1 MGGKAGDTMGARL
14 KELRHRAGLT
24 QQALAFKSGLS
35 MSLITALEYNVRDNP
50 TLSTLLALA
59 RAMDCTLDEL
69 AGGLDIPSEPPA
81 KKRRAK

>member
-35 MSLITALEYNVRDNP
+35 MSLVTALEYNVRDNP
-50 TLSTLLALA
+50 TLSTLLALCK
-59 RAMDCTLDEL
+59 AMDCTLDEL
-69 AGGLDIPSEPPA
+69 AGGLEVKPEPEP
-81 KKRRAK
+81 KKKPKR